1 MFMMILSIYFSVIL
15 QLLSLFPPFD
25 NKILAMEAEGFTKAH
40 CSIAQPGVGL
50 QLV

>member
-1 MFMMILSIYFSVIL
+1 MILSIYFSAIL
-15 QLLSLFPPFD
+15 QLLALFLPLD
-25 NKILAMEAEGFTKAH
+25 NKILALDTEVYTKAH